1 MPYKDSAKKKENYT
15 KHLEDLKQHAY
26 ESITIGEIIDR
37 RKWDMWCNEIK
48 RSVNNKNYAYP
59 DDFTNDIMFEMMI
72 LGCFFAVV
80 LLPRST
86 ESILISVTYKIIA
99 WDVVGGVTMQKEL
112 PTSLHS
118 SEKHIIVHAKNT

>member
-72 LGCFFAVV
+72 LGCFFCGG
-80 LLPRST
+80 
-86 ESILISVTYKIIA
+86 IA
-99 WDVVGGVTMQKEL
+99 TTIDRIDSNIGHIQDNCVGCCRGCNY
-112 PTSLHS
+112 
-118 SEKHIIVHAKNT
+118 AKGAADLATFIRKD